1 MPFDFSN
8 EKLELTYPCLWTYKV
23 IGAGEEILRLAI
35 ADILPDHDYT
45 VTLSN
50 LSRTGKYCCLNLQTT
65 VDSDEDRTQLYDAL
79 RRHPLIRI
87 IL

>member
-1 MPFDFSN
+1 MSYDFSN
-8 EKLELTYPCLWTYKV
+8 EKLQLTYPCLWIYKV

-35 ADILPDHDYT
+35 ADILPDQDYT
-45 VTLSN
+45 VTFSN
-50 LSRTGKYCCLNLQTT
+50 QSRTGKYCCLNLQIT

>member
-1 MPFDFSN
+1 MSYDLSK
-8 EKLELTYPCLWTYKV
+8 EKLQLTYPCQWTYKV

-35 ADILPDHDYT
+35 SDILPDRDYS

-50 LSRTGKYCCLNLQTT
+50 QSRTGKYCCLNLQMT
-65 VDSDEDRTQLYDAL
+65 VDSDEDRTQLYEAL
-79 RRHPLIRI
+79 RRHSLIRI

>member
-1 MPFDFSN
+1 MTYDFSN
-8 EKLELTYPCLWTYKV
+8 EKLQLTYPCQWTYKV

-35 ADILPDHDYT
+35 SDILSDRDYS

-50 LSRTGKYCCLNLQTT
+50 QSRTGKYCCLNLRMT

-79 RRHPLIRI
+79 RRHTLIRL